1 MADAD
6 AIYTIGHS
14 THSIERFIELLRKH
28 AITALC
34 DVRSYPSSRM
44 NPQFNRE
51 PLERELAKAGITYV
65 FLGKELG
72 ARSEDRNC
80 YCNGKVQYE
89 LLAKTA
95 LYRKGIGRIE
105 KGKNDFRVALMCAEK
120 EPLDCHRTI
129 LVSRTLEEEGLQIC
143 HILADG
149 SLENHEHTLRRLIRS
164 LRLAPADMFRSEEA
178 VLSEA
183 YAKQGQLIAYEERP
197 ARPPE
202 TAAEPFDP
210 AQVAE

>member
-1 MADAD
+1 MADV
-6 AIYTIGHS
+6 IYTIGHS

-44 NPQFNRE
+44 NPQFNRR
-51 PLERELAKAGITYV
+51 PLEQALAKVGIKYV

-72 ARSEDRNC
+72 ARTEDRSC
-80 YCNGKVQYE
+80 FCDGKVQYD
-89 LLAKTA
+89 LLAKTE

-105 KGKNDFRVALMCAEK
+105 KGKDDFRVALMCAEK

-129 LVSRTLEEEGLQIC
+129 LVSRTLDEEGLAIC

-149 SLENHEHTLRRLIRS
+149 SLETHEHALRRLVRS
-164 LRLAPADMFRSEEA
+164 LRLAPPDMFRSDEA

-197 ARPPE
+197 AQPPE

-210 AQVAE
+210 VEVIE